1 MRSRRGLESLLT
13 GDLPALAA
21 RVRAAPRLIRFGL
34 RRRRLARRYLRGA
47 GLEIG
52 ALHSPLPLPAG
63 AHVRYVDRMDR
74 IGLREHYP
82 ELDDHKL
89 VEVDVIDDG
98 ERLSSQPDASADFI
112 IANHF
117 IEHTEDPLGTIESHL
132 RVLRPGG
139 ILYMA
144 VPDRR
149 RTFDSLREPTP
160 LEHVVRDH
168 EQGPAG
174 SRRGHQ
180 EEWARLVERVPP
192 EQVQARADA
201 LERADYS
208 IHYHVWDPAGFTQ
221 LLEHARDRRE
231 LPFAVESLTS
241 NEHEFVAI
249 LRRI

>member
-1 MRSRRGLESLLT
+1 MSPLAVYRKR
-13 GDLPALAA
+13 LAA
-21 RVRAAPRLIRFGL
+21 FAGKSTGVLRGIRFDV
-34 RRRRLARRYLRGA
+34 RRRRLARRYLHGD

-52 ALHSPLPLPAG
+52 ALHRPLRLPPDAT
-63 AHVRYVDRMDR
+63 VRYVDRVDLAA
-74 IGLREHYP
+74 LRGQYP
-82 ELDDHKL
+82 ELAGQKF

-98 ERLSSQPDASADFI
+98 EKLESQPDASADFI